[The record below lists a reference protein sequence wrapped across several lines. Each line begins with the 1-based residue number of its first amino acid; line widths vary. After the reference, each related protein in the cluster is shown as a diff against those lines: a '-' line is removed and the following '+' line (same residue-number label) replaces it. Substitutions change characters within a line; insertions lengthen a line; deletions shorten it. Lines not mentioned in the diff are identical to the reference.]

1 MAEKH
6 PELCPLSGPQGPPP
20 SPSPAP
26 SNSGEENHN
35 QPADGDLTEKSEQFL
50 EKVKTALEEEEEFF
64 AKKEKKPVGS
74 DSVDVAPV
82 GSDSVDVA
90 KQEDSARFVF
100 QDFFLEFNPVSVSG

>member
-35 QPADGDLTEKSEQFL
+35 QAADGDLTEKSEQFL

-74 DSVDVAPV
+74 DSVDVAQQERSEV
-82 GSDSVDVA
+82 WVERNLFSVLH
-90 KQEDSARFVF
+90 FV
-100 QDFFLEFNPVSVSG
+100 N